1 MGFLFGFRRKSMA
14 LEDETARSYLI
25 TQPGEKL
32 AATLRAVD
40 SFGRDHITIYPVILR
55 NPQTATE
62 ALIPSEQETL
72 EEIGKYR
79 RVTSYPL
86 EDAELLFN
94 PGISEVDGL
103 KVGSLTIRRIPDHLK
118 SSSWDD
124 IIKAEIDK
132 TKLDKIVCIWP
143 NDNN

>member
-1 MGFLFGFRRKSMA
+1 MAFEYEIDRSSFRTKS
-14 LEDETARSYLI
+14 
-25 TQPGEKL
+25 GEEL
-32 AATLRAVD
+32 VATLRAVD
-40 SFGRDHITIYPVILR
+40 SFGRDHVTIYPVIRL

-62 ALIPSEQETL
+62 ALMPEKETL
-72 EEIGKYR
+72 EEIGTYR

-124 IIKAEIDK
+124 IIKAEIDR
-132 TKLDKIVCIWP
+132 TGLNKIVCIWP